1 MRTIVTLIIIAV
13 QVTIVLALVGVS
25 QGVLGSM
32 KERANGTGADVVV
45 RAPDSS
51 VISMGMSMPDKIV
64 DLIRGMDHVKI
75 ATGAY
80 VHSINFVDS
89 ITGIHL
95 DEFNKMSGG
104 LVFRDGKP
112 FQGPDDLVVDEVFAT
127 QKKLKPGSEF
137 TFGHKWHIT
146 GIVESGKLSRTFA
159 DIDTLRELFAETGK
173 ISMVYVKADDPK
185 NAKVV
190 AAELEQALPDYKV
203 YLMEDF
209 TSLFTTN
216 SVPYIE
222 PFTQIV
228 IAVSAGGGFL
238 AVLLTMYTA
247 VLERTREIGI
257 LKAMGASPGYI
268 LGILIRETVVLALGG
283 AVLGIGMAY
292 GTRALL
298 GAYAPN
304 FPQMIVPEWYPW
316 VTLIALTGAILG
328 ALGPGLKAARQDAIE
343 ALAYD

>member
-1 MRTIVTLIIIAV
+1 MRTLVTLVIIGV

-25 QGVLGSM
+25 RGVLGGM

-45 RAPDSS
+45 RSADSTAVS
-51 VISMGMSMPDKIV
+51 LGISMDEDIV
-64 DLIRGMDHVKI
+64 GVVRQTEHVRM
-75 ATGAY
+75 ATGTY
-80 VHSINFVDS
+80 VQSTGFLDT

-95 DEFNKMSGG
+95 DEFNAMSGG
-104 LVFRDGKP
+104 LVFRDGGP
-112 FQGPDDLVVDEVFAT
+112 FQKPDDIIVDEIFAS
-127 QKKLKPGSEF
+127 QRKLKIGDKV
-137 TFGHKWHIT
+137 TFGTEWNVA

-159 DIDTLRELFAETGK
+159 DINALRSLYAETGK

-185 NAKVV
+185 NATAVMK
-190 AAELEQALPDYKV
+190 ALEAKLPGYKI

-222 PFTQIV
+222 PFTKIV

-268 LGILIRETVVLALGG
+268 MGILLRETAVLALGG
-283 AVLGIGMAY
+283 ALLGIVMAY

-298 GAYAPN
+298 AAYAPS
-304 FPQMIVPEWYPW
+304 FPQTIVPDWYPW
-316 VTLIALTGAILG
+316 VALISLGGSILG

>member
-1 MRTIVTLIIIAV
+1 VRTLVTLVIIGI
-13 QVTIVLALVGVS
+13 QVTFVLALVGVS

-32 KERANGTGADVVV
+32 KERANGTGADVLV
-45 RAPDSS
+45 RGPDSS
-51 VISMGMSMPDKIV
+51 VISLGISMPDGIV
-64 DLIRGMDHVKI
+64 GMIRGVEHVKI

-95 DEFNKMSGG
+95 DEFNQMSGG
-104 LVFRDGKP
+104 LVFKAGSP
-112 FQGPDDLVVDEVFAT
+112 FKGPDDLVVDEVFAT
-127 QKKLKPGSEF
+127 QKKLSPGSELN
-137 TFGHKWHIT
+137 FGHKWRIS

-173 ISMVYVKADDPK
+173 VSMVYVKADDPK
-185 NAKVV
+185 NAKAVV
-190 AAELEQALPDYKV
+190 ATLEQKLPDYKI

-222 PFTQIV
+222 PFTRIV

-268 LGILIRETVVLALGG
+268 MGILLRETVVLALGG
-283 AVLGIGMAY
+283 VVLGIGMAY

-316 VTLIALTGAILG
+316 VTVIALGGAVLG
-328 ALGPGLKAARQDAIE
+328 ALGPGMKAARQDAIE
-343 ALAYD
+343 ALSYD